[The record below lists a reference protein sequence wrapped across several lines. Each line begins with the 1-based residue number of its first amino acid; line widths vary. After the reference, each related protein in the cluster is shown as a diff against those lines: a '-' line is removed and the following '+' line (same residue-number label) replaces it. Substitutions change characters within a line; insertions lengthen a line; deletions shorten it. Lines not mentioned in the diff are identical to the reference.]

1 MDWRK
6 KFQILS
12 NKVKCACSSIN
23 LQTNFFHRH
32 AKGSDNFWLATR
44 INFFTKPIRT
54 GRILWLIKLNF
65 EAWIND
71 SRLDWQKN
79 SKIKRLKNQTYKE
92 GVKDGVKDVGEGG
105 EYNIV
110 HWLHGSLI
118 LS

>member
-1 MDWRK
+1 M
-6 KFQILS
+6 
-12 NKVKCACSSIN
+12 
-23 LQTNFFHRH
+23 
-32 AKGSDNFWLATR
+32 
-44 INFFTKPIRT
+44 
-54 GRILWLIKLNF
+54 
-65 EAWIND
+65 
-71 SRLDWQKN
+71 DWQKN